1 MHTKTSR
8 GCPELFSGVQDGAVL
23 MRPAEVPG
31 IADDELAFEIH
42 FRRNGLSFE
51 ANGRISSSSV
61 QLAMTRMLNAE
72 GKFTTGRMAL
82 SAAM

>member
-31 IADDELAFEIH
+31 IADDELAFEIP
-42 FRRNGLSFE
+42 LP
-51 ANGRISSSSV
+51 AQRIV
-61 QLAMTRMLNAE
+61 V
-72 GKFTTGRMAL
+72 
-82 SAAM
+82 